1 MDGKRK
7 RVIQMRGGYT
17 GLEQT
22 LARFAIEA
30 HGRLERW
37 KRFTTLSAYLIQG
50 GVLWAA
56 KGKAGVLDDV
66 SGRPFRG
73 RTIGCLS
80 RPG

>member
-7 RVIQMRGGYT
+7 RVRVALAAYKA
-17 GLEQT
+17 LEQD
-22 LARFAIEA
+22 LAQFAIEA
-30 HGRLERW
+30 HGGLERW
-37 KRFTTLSAYLIQG
+37 KKSTTLSAHLIQG
-50 GVLWAA
+50 GVLWAV